1 MQFERMEPWEG
12 LDIDDSDLKAFLK
25 KCNSTATLIPGP
37 AGNVQAAM
45 LNRQTDE
52 PKSTQEFV
60 NDIATTTFDRDFKSN
75 PWIWAEKFI
84 KHHGLV
90 QDGNINNVTQLER
103 LNASSSH
110 CPSPIFFFCRELQP
124 APWRPEQQI
133 QNLQP
138 LQEKRSQS
146 TIQKPRVCVAPL
158 DLLMCEYWTV
168 NTSQAKN
175 ATSLHVG
182 SVPCRCSKNT
192 PKPSML
198 FQTRDGEVLLP
209 AVISL
214 GCCLLFAKWWLPS
227 DVLDKVNLHLLWV
240 VMCCQVNDRDFSK
253 TSSCIVKECNPN
265 GLGDMKI
272 VVKVGA
278 LSPFG
283 RIYYLNITVRNVVK
297 VFKAD
302 IGPPTE
308 ELLNASSRPVIRPNP
323 CAEHNNKDKDVG
335 PSEKA
340 GPSRSNNKTTTTM
353 ED

>member
-1 MQFERMEPWEG
+1 MQFERIEPWEG

-60 NDIATTTFDRDFKSN
+60 NDIAKATFDRDFKSN

-103 LNASSSH
+103 VKSMH
-110 CPSPIFFFCRELQP
+110 D
-124 APWRPEQQI
+124 
-133 QNLQP
+133 
-138 LQEKRSQS
+138 QS
-146 TIQKPRVCVAPL
+146 T
-158 DLLMCEYWTV
+158 
-168 NTSQAKN
+168 
-175 ATSLHVG
+175 SLSA
-182 SVPCRCSKNT
+182 SVHNK
-192 PKPSML
+192 
-198 FQTRDGEVLLP
+198 VLLHP
-209 AVISL
+209 EFGPDIGVGAV
-214 GCCLLFAKWWLPS
+214 LLLQS
-227 DVLDKVNLHLLWV
+227 
-240 VMCCQVNDRDFSK
+240 
-253 TSSCIVKECNPN
+253 
-265 GLGDMKI
+265 
-272 VVKVGA
+272 VGA
-278 LSPFG
+278 LSSFG

-323 CAEHNNKDKDVG
+323 CAENNNKDKDVG

-340 GPSRSNNKTTTTM
+340 CPSRSNNKTTTTM

>member
-12 LDIDDSDLKAFLK
+12 LDIDDSYLKAFLK

-45 LNRQTDE
+45 LNRQRDE

-60 NDIATTTFDRDFKSN
+60 NDIAKATFDRDFKSN

-103 LNASSSH
+103 VKSMHVL
-110 CPSPIFFFCRELQP
+110 PF
-124 APWRPEQQI
+124 
-133 QNLQP
+133 
-138 LQEKRSQS
+138 
-146 TIQKPRVCVAPL
+146 VA
-158 DLLMCEYWTV
+158 
-168 NTSQAKN
+168 
-175 ATSLHVG
+175 
-182 SVPCRCSKNT
+182 
-192 PKPSML
+192 
-198 FQTRDGEVLLP
+198 
-209 AVISL
+209 
-214 GCCLLFAKWWLPS
+214 
-227 DVLDKVNLHLLWV
+227 
-240 VMCCQVNDRDFSK
+240 
-253 TSSCIVKECNPN
+253 CIVKECNPN

-323 CAEHNNKDKDVG
+323 CAQNNNKNKDVG

-340 GPSRSNNKTTTTM
+340 CPSGSNNKTTTPM

>member
-1 MQFERMEPWEG
+1 MQFERMESWEG

-37 AGNVQAAM
+37 AANVQAAM

-60 NDIATTTFDRDFKSN
+60 NDIAKATFDRDFKSN

-103 LNASSSH
+103 VKSMHVL
-110 CPSPIFFFCRELQP
+110 PF
-124 APWRPEQQI
+124 
-133 QNLQP
+133 
-138 LQEKRSQS
+138 
-146 TIQKPRVCVAPL
+146 VA
-158 DLLMCEYWTV
+158 
-168 NTSQAKN
+168 
-175 ATSLHVG
+175 
-182 SVPCRCSKNT
+182 
-192 PKPSML
+192 
-198 FQTRDGEVLLP
+198 
-209 AVISL
+209 
-214 GCCLLFAKWWLPS
+214 
-227 DVLDKVNLHLLWV
+227 
-240 VMCCQVNDRDFSK
+240 
-253 TSSCIVKECNPN
+253 CIVKECNPN

-272 VVKVGA
+272 VVKDQSTSLSASVHNKVLLHPEFGPDIGVGAVLLLQSVGA

-283 RIYYLNITVRNVVK
+283 RIYYLNITVRNIVK

-323 CAEHNNKDKDVG
+323 CAENNNKDKDVG

-340 GPSRSNNKTTTTM
+340 CPSRSNNKTTTTM

>member
-1 MQFERMEPWEG
+1 
-12 LDIDDSDLKAFLK
+12 
-25 KCNSTATLIPGP
+25 
-37 AGNVQAAM
+37 M
-45 LNRQTDE
+45 LL
-52 PKSTQEFV
+52 PFS
-60 NDIATTTFDRDFKSN
+60 I
-75 PWIWAEKFI
+75 
-84 KHHGLV
+84 
-90 QDGNINNVTQLER
+90 
-103 LNASSSH
+103 
-110 CPSPIFFFCRELQP
+110 LQ
-124 APWRPEQQI
+124 
-133 QNLQP
+133 
-138 LQEKRSQS
+138 
-146 TIQKPRVCVAPL
+146 
-158 DLLMCEYWTV
+158 
-168 NTSQAKN
+168 
-175 ATSLHVG
+175 
-182 SVPCRCSKNT
+182 
-192 PKPSML
+192 

-240 VMCCQVNDRDFSK
+240 VMCCQDQSISLSASVHNKVLLHPEFGPDIGVGAVLLLQS
-253 TSSCIVKECNPN
+253 
-265 GLGDMKI
+265 
-272 VVKVGA
+272 VGA

>member
-1 MQFERMEPWEG
+1 MQFERMESWEG

-37 AGNVQAAM
+37 AANVQAAM

-60 NDIATTTFDRDFKSN
+60 NDIAKATFDRDFKSN

-84 KHHGLV
+84 KDHGLV

-103 LNASSSH
+103 VKSMHVL
-110 CPSPIFFFCRELQP
+110 PF
-124 APWRPEQQI
+124 
-133 QNLQP
+133 
-138 LQEKRSQS
+138 
-146 TIQKPRVCVAPL
+146 VA
-158 DLLMCEYWTV
+158 
-168 NTSQAKN
+168 
-175 ATSLHVG
+175 
-182 SVPCRCSKNT
+182 
-192 PKPSML
+192 
-198 FQTRDGEVLLP
+198 
-209 AVISL
+209 
-214 GCCLLFAKWWLPS
+214 
-227 DVLDKVNLHLLWV
+227 
-240 VMCCQVNDRDFSK
+240 
-253 TSSCIVKECNPN
+253 CIVKECNPN

-283 RIYYLNITVRNVVK
+283 RIYYLNITVRNIVK

-323 CAEHNNKDKDVG
+323 CTENNNKDKEVG

-340 GPSRSNNKTTTTM
+340 CPSRSNNKTTTTM